1 MRDVIS
7 QTGDNYSN
15 DVLSPKKYWFQIS
28 VKLVNWSNFLDTR
41 LDYFAI
47 IVFTLLCKLLLTKV
61 TITSHIFVNIFQTVQ
76 FSAVIFNRCNEKSM
90 SFLLIP
96 KSQKVQKKK
105 KKRRSLKQSDK
116 LLREREKKFPHATPW
131 LFLLYSAM

>member
-105 KKRRSLKQSDK
+105 KKKKKKSEAIGQASK
-116 LLREREKKFPHATPW
+116 REREKIPPCHPMVIFT
-131 LFLLYSAM
+131 L